1 MLKYDKIIKELYN
14 EIPKYKKD
22 RLKKILEL
30 DKAIATIEVYKEET
44 ELIDRRIDAIRK
56 YLDDMIN
63 ELYEDGI
70 EDR

>member
-1 MLKYDKIIKELYN
+1 MLKYDKTIKELYN
-14 EIPKYKKD
+14 EMPLYKKN

-30 DKAIATIEVYKEET
+30 QKAIATIEVYKEDT
-44 ELIDRRIDAIRK
+44 ELIDRRIDATLR

>member
-1 MLKYDKIIKELYN
+1 MIKYNKIIKEIYN

-22 RLKKILEL
+22 KLKEILKL
-30 DKAIATIEVYKEET
+30 QKAIATLEVYKTDSEI
-44 ELIDRRIDAIRK
+44 IDRRLDATIK
-56 YLDDMIN
+56 YLDDMID

>member
-1 MLKYDKIIKELYN
+1 MLKYDEIIKEIYN